1 MFARE
6 LPTFSI
12 FDHLDKLQIV
22 RQTRTAIRAICPICG
37 GNNFE
42 ITTSGKTAGRY
53 ACYSNIGCTSEQIR
67 EAIAPL
73 LQGNAPG
80 SEAFEKAG
88 SHYRGL
94 GRINLRVLP
103 APLKLY
109 KPVLLPAGEI
119 VLATLPEDVD
129 VLPIVQKGL
138 NTEIIYH
145 YSCEQWVLR
154 TDFYN
159 EAGERTHKTTKPWHI
174 NADSKNVNSKGEK
187 PWPIYRIHEAEQFAV
202 DQWVLGVEGEK
213 SVEAARFLGICT
225 VTWMGS
231 AWSDVDLESGLISL
245 KKAGVAGL
253 IYVPD
258 NDEIGMKK
266 ALAIANAAAKIQFPC
281 LVLNPLDLWEEMP
294 EKGDI
299 ADWIVA
305 NGDWSREQFIAI
317 MNRLIGQTADK
328 FTEKLVNWDAEFIE
342 YGGDGGN
349 HRSIIES
356 WCEAEFSDLVA
367 EKYRDQLA
375 WNVEEEQ
382 WYRYSANIDGI
393 WGLETSDAVSLICET
408 EIKPYKYYFCDKYGR
423 PHPISHGFTSG
434 VERKLRAKLAVK
446 EWDEITG
453 FIPMTNGLL
462 NPSTLELTPHC
473 PAHRLTWCLPYQY
486 SAIATC
492 QPIIDWFNS
501 QVQDQGTIDVLRA
514 YLYAVASGKS
524 EWQQYLE
531 IIGKGGTGKG
541 TYTRLAQA
549 LVGLR
554 NTHSTKLQKLEK
566 SNFES
571 ASLKGKR
578 LCVITDSERFAG
590 EVSILKAMTGSD
602 LIPYEV
608 KGKQSTSG
616 FIYPGM
622 IIIAGNEAIASSDYT
637 SGTER
642 RRIGVRFDQQVERK
656 DQRVLLDFR
665 TNGEMFGEFA
675 GYIPGLLNW
684 VLSMGE
690 VRAKELLK
698 NHCEASQLLCQQK
711 ATMLTETNPLA
722 AWADEEIVQE
732 TGYRN
737 YVGIAQQIRFTTGDM
752 GQSESWTAYRN
763 ANTWLYPNYCQYA
776 QNTGTNPL
784 SQKRFTSLLLD
795 LLQAQLKLP
804 ISKGTDRK
812 GSYFEGIRLRTGS
825 DDNISTLI
833 TKLSELEPNNS
844 NFNTESEKC
853 DGSCDGSVMDNV
865 MARPILQQACDGC
878 DGKIDNYSIENEN
891 IKNTLS
897 MNTGTALQGN
907 LASDPS
913 QPITQVVIEMP
924 KTSAVIEVE
933 ATVMG
938 EAVPSQLQE
947 LQQSGEV
954 ANTETEK
961 AEEFINVIA
970 ERNNKFPIGSYV
982 YYKDSR
988 FKGFGDLGSKRLCQV
1003 IAHLDWCPEH
1013 IQVKGKGVEGIVACA
1028 DCQSLTRHE
1037 ELKLGLSRKIR

>member
-12 FDHLDKLQIV
+12 FDHLNKLQIV

-37 GNNFE
+37 GNNLE

-94 GRINLRVLP
+94 GRRINLRVLP

-253 IYVPD
+253 IYWPD
-258 NDEIGMKK
+258 NDEIGVKK

-281 LVLNPLDLWEEMP
+281 LVLNPLELWEEMP

-299 ADWIVA
+299 ADWVAA

-393 WGLETSDAVSLICET
+393 WGLETSNAVSLICEI

-473 PAHRLTWCLPYQY
+473 PGNRLTWCLPYQY

-492 QPIIDWFNS
+492 PPIEAWFNS

-514 YLYAVASGKS
+514 YFYAVATGKS

-622 IIIAGNEAIASSDYT
+622 IIIAGNEAISSSDYT

-656 DQRVLLDFR
+656 DQQILLDFR

-722 AWADEEIVQE
+722 AWADEELVQE

-812 GSYFEGIRLRTGS
+812 GSYFEGIRIRTGS
-825 DDNISTLI
+825 DDDISTLI

-844 NFNTESEKC
+844 DFNTESEKC
-853 DGSCDGSVMDNV
+853 DGSCDGLVMDNV
-865 MARPILQQACDGC
+865 MPRPILQQACDGC

-907 LASDPS
+907 LAFNPS
-913 QPITQVVIEMP
+913 QPITQVVAEVS
-924 KTSAVIEVE
+924 KTLAVIEVE
-933 ATVMG
+933 ANVMG
-938 EAVPSQLQE
+938 ESVPSQLQE

-1028 DCQSLTRHE
+1028 DCKPLTRYE
-1037 ELKLGLSRKIR
+1037 ELKLGLSRK

>member
-1 MFARE
+1 MYSYKI
-6 LPTFSI
+6 PPFSI
-12 FDHLDKLQIV
+12 LDHLEKLDIV
-22 RQTRTAIRAICPICG
+22 RQARTTIRAICPICG
-37 GNNFE
+37 GNNLE
-42 ITTSGKTAGRY
+42 VQTSGSKAGRY
-53 ACYSNIGCTSEQIR
+53 ACYSNIGCTVSAIR
-67 EAIAPL
+67 EAIVPL
-73 LQGNAPG
+73 SETLEQVGVKSHKG
-80 SEAFEKAG
+80 SG
-88 SHYRGL
+88 RRG
-94 GRINLRVLP
+94 NLRVLP

-109 KPVLLPAGEI
+109 KPVPLPSSEI
-119 VLATLPEDVD
+119 VLSTLPEDAD
-129 VLPIVQKGL
+129 VVPIVQKGL
-138 NTEIIYH
+138 NTETIYR

-154 TDFYN
+154 SDFYH
-159 EAGERTHKTTKPWHI
+159 EAGGRTHKTTKPWHI

-202 DQWVLGVEGEK
+202 NQWILGVEGEK

-253 IYVPD
+253 IYWPD
-258 NDEIGMKK
+258 NDEIGVKK

-281 LVLNPLDLWEEMP
+281 LILNPSELWEEIP

-299 ADWIVA
+299 ADWVAA
-305 NGDWSREQFIAI
+305 NGDWSREQFIEI
-317 MNRLIGQTADK
+317 MNRLIGKTADR
-328 FTEKLVNWDAEFIE
+328 FTESLVNWDEERF
-342 YGGDGGN
+342 GNNGDG
-349 HRSIIES
+349 HRPIIES

-453 FIPMTNGLL
+453 FIPMINGLL
-462 NPSTLELTPHC
+462 NPTTLELTPHC

-492 QPIIDWFNS
+492 QPIEAWFNS

-514 YLYAVASGKS
+514 YFYAVATGKS

-698 NHCEASQLLCQQK
+698 NHCEVSQLLCQQK

-722 AWADEEIVQE
+722 AWADEELVQE

-812 GSYFEGIRLRTGS
+812 GSYFEGIKIRTGS
-825 DDNISTLI
+825 DDDISTLI

-878 DGKIDNYSIENEN
+878 DGKIDNYSIENES
-891 IKNTLS
+891 IKNNLS

-907 LASDPS
+907 LAFDPS
-913 QPITQVVIEMP
+913 QPITQVFIEMP
-924 KTSAVIEVE
+924 KTTAVIEVE

-938 EAVPSQLQE
+938 ESVPSQLQE
-947 LQQSGEV
+947 LQQSGKV

>member
-1 MFARE
+1 M
-6 LPTFSI
+6 
-12 FDHLDKLQIV
+12 
-22 RQTRTAIRAICPICG
+22 
-37 GNNFE
+37 
-42 ITTSGKTAGRY
+42 
-53 ACYSNIGCTSEQIR
+53 
-67 EAIAPL
+67 
-73 LQGNAPG
+73 
-80 SEAFEKAG
+80 
-88 SHYRGL
+88 
-94 GRINLRVLP
+94 
-103 APLKLY
+103 
-109 KPVLLPAGEI
+109 
-119 VLATLPEDVD
+119 AT
-129 VLPIVQKGL
+129 
-138 NTEIIYH
+138 
-145 YSCEQWVLR
+145 
-154 TDFYN
+154 
-159 EAGERTHKTTKPWHI
+159 
-174 NADSKNVNSKGEK
+174 
-187 PWPIYRIHEAEQFAV
+187 
-202 DQWVLGVEGEK
+202 
-213 SVEAARFLGICT
+213 
-225 VTWMGS
+225 
-231 AWSDVDLESGLISL
+231 
-245 KKAGVAGL
+245 
-253 IYVPD
+253 
-258 NDEIGMKK
+258 
-266 ALAIANAAAKIQFPC
+266 
-281 LVLNPLDLWEEMP
+281 
-294 EKGDI
+294 
-299 ADWIVA
+299 
-305 NGDWSREQFIAI
+305 
-317 MNRLIGQTADK
+317 
-328 FTEKLVNWDAEFIE
+328 
-342 YGGDGGN
+342 
-349 HRSIIES
+349 
-356 WCEAEFSDLVA
+356 
-367 EKYRDQLA
+367 
-375 WNVEEEQ
+375 
-382 WYRYSANIDGI
+382 
-393 WGLETSDAVSLICET
+393 
-408 EIKPYKYYFCDKYGR
+408 
-423 PHPISHGFTSG
+423 
-434 VERKLRAKLAVK
+434 
-446 EWDEITG
+446 
-453 FIPMTNGLL
+453 
-462 NPSTLELTPHC
+462 
-473 PAHRLTWCLPYQY
+473 
-486 SAIATC
+486 
-492 QPIIDWFNS
+492 
-501 QVQDQGTIDVLRA
+501 
-514 YLYAVASGKS
+514 GKS

-722 AWADEEIVQE
+722 AWADEELVQE

-737 YVGIAQQIRFTTGDM
+737 YVGIAQQIRFTTGDI

-812 GSYFEGIRLRTGS
+812 GSYFEGIRIRTGS
-825 DDNISTLI
+825 DDDISTLI

-897 MNTGTALQGN
+897 MNTGTALKEN

-913 QPITQVVIEMP
+913 QPITQVVAEVS
-924 KTSAVIEVE
+924 KTTAVIEVE
-933 ATVMG
+933 ATVMD
-938 EAVPSQLQE
+938 ESVPSQLQE
-947 LQQSGEV
+947 FQQSEEL
-954 ANTETEK
+954 ANTETQK
-961 AEEFINVIA
+961 AEELLVLSEVEVINVEAVIA
-970 ERNNKFPIGSYV
+970 ERNKKFSIGSYV

-988 FKGFGDLGSKRLCQV
+988 FKGFGNLESKTLAQV
-1003 IAHLDWCPEH
+1003 TNHFDWCPEH

>member
-12 FDHLDKLQIV
+12 FDHLNKLQIV

-94 GRINLRVLP
+94 GRRINLRVLP

-119 VLATLPEDVD
+119 VLSTLSEDVD
-129 VLPIVQKGL
+129 VVPIIQKGL

-174 NADSKNVNSKGEK
+174 NADSKNINSKGEK
-187 PWPIYRIHEAEQFAV
+187 PWPIYRIHEAEQSAV

-253 IYVPD
+253 I
-258 NDEIGMKK
+258 
-266 ALAIANAAAKIQFPC
+266 
-281 LVLNPLDLWEEMP
+281 
-294 EKGDI
+294 
-299 ADWIVA
+299 
-305 NGDWSREQFIAI
+305 S
-317 MNRLIGQTADK
+317 T
-328 FTEKLVNWDAEFIE
+328 
-342 YGGDGGN
+342 
-349 HRSIIES
+349 
-356 WCEAEFSDLVA
+356 
-367 EKYRDQLA
+367 
-375 WNVEEEQ
+375 
-382 WYRYSANIDGI
+382 
-393 WGLETSDAVSLICET
+393 
-408 EIKPYKYYFCDKYGR
+408 
-423 PHPISHGFTSG
+423 
-434 VERKLRAKLAVK
+434 
-446 EWDEITG
+446 
-453 FIPMTNGLL
+453 
-462 NPSTLELTPHC
+462 TLELTPHC

-486 SAIATC
+486 SAIPTERFAIATC
-492 QPIIDWFNS
+492 PPIEAWFNS

-622 IIIAGNEAIASSDYT
+622 IIIAGNEAICLQQRFAIASSDYT

-656 DQRVLLDFR
+656 DQQILLDFR

-722 AWADEEIVQE
+722 AWADEELVQE

-737 YVGIAQQIRFTTGDM
+737 YVGIAQQIRFTTGDI

-812 GSYFEGIRLRTGS
+812 GSYFEGIKIRTGS
-825 DDNISTLI
+825 DDDISTLI

-853 DGSCDGSVMDNV
+853 DRSCDGLMMGDVMV
-865 MARPILQQACDGC
+865 ETLIEQACDGC

-907 LASDPS
+907 LAFDPS

-924 KTSAVIEVE
+924 KTTAVIEVE

-938 EAVPSQLQE
+938 ESVPSQLQE
-947 LQQSGEV
+947 LQRSGEV

-961 AEEFINVIA
+961 AEEFLVLSELVLTCAERSRGSEVEVVEVINVEAVIA

-988 FKGFGDLGSKRLCQV
+988 FKGFGELGSKRLCQV